1 MISLSEFVRT
11 VPFFVIAHRGSS
23 GDAPENTLSAIR
35 LAIEG
40 GAKMVEIDVQ
50 STLDN
55 EIVVLHDDV
64 LGRTTDGRGLIT
76 ELDSA
81 KVRDLDAGSWF
92 DVRFAGEKVP
102 LLDEALDLICEN
114 VYLNLEIKPLSNNGS
129 SFDVIR
135 RIIKKIKE
143 RSYERHTVFASFD
156 HRALTLIQEMDPEL
170 HTAALNKAHDNR
182 LPSEILKSCHANA
195 FGCSLHE
202 LSNARAEDCKYHSI
216 PFGVYT
222 VNSRDALQKALSFGV
237 MAVVSNYPARINQE
251 YENLIGQR

>member
-1 MISLSEFVRT
+1 MISLSEFIRT

-81 KVRDLDAGSWF
+81 MVRGLDAGSWF
-92 DVRFAGEKVP
+92 DVRFAGEKIP
-102 LLDEALDLICEN
+102 LLDEALDVICGN
-114 VYLNLEIKPLSNNGS
+114 VYLNLEIKPLSNSGS
-129 SFDVIR
+129 SFDVIS
-135 RIIKKIKE
+135 RIIEKVKE
-143 RSYERHTVFASFD
+143 RRYERHTVFASFD
-156 HRALTLIQEMDPEL
+156 QRALALIQEIDPEL
-170 HTAALNKAHDNR
+170 HTAALNRAHDNR
-182 LPSEILKSCHANA
+182 LPSEILKSCNADA

-202 LSNARAEDCKYHSI
+202 LNIERAEDCKSHNI
-216 PFGVYT
+216 PLGVYT

-237 MAVVSNYPARINQE
+237 MAVVSNYPARINSE
-251 YENLIGQR
+251 YENIIAQR

>member
-1 MISLSEFVRT
+1 MIPLSEFVRT
-11 VPFFVIAHRGSS
+11 IPFFVIAHRGSS

-35 LAIEG
+35 LAIDG

-64 LGRTTDGRGLIT
+64 LGRTTNGRGLIA
-76 ELDSA
+76 ELDSP
-81 KVRDLDAGSWF
+81 KVRGLDAGSWF
-92 DVRFAGEKVP
+92 DLKFAGERVP
-102 LLDEALDLICEN
+102 LLDEALDVICDN
-114 VYLNLEIKPLSNNGS
+114 VYLNLEIKPLSNDGS
-129 SFDVIR
+129 SFDLIR

-156 HRALTLIQEMDPEL
+156 HRVLTLIQEIDPEL
-170 HTAALNKAHDNR
+170 HTAALNRAHDNR
-182 LPSEILKSCHANA
+182 LPSEILKSCHADA

-202 LSNARAEDCKYHSI
+202 LNNARAEDCKSHNI

-222 VNSRDALQKALSFGV
+222 INSRDALQNALSFGV
-237 MAVVSNYPARINQE
+237 MAVVSNYPARINEE
-251 YENLIGQR
+251 YENFITHR